1 MKRII
6 NEMKLRLPARSENE
20 GVART
25 AVCAF
30 VAELNP
36 TVDELADIRLA
47 VSEAVTN
54 CVVHAYPERREGDRA
69 YIYISARIYDGR
81 EISVEISDNGWGIED
96 IELARTP
103 MYTTG
108 EYGERCGMGFL
119 IMENLCDSVAV
130 KSRVGRGTTV
140 LLRKYIGPGRCDE
153 RPERK

>member
-36 TVDELADIRLA
+36 TVEELGDVRLA

-54 CVVHAYPERREGDRA
+54 CVVHAYPERKAGECA
-69 YIYISARIYDGR
+69 YIYISARIYEQR
-81 EISVEISDNGWGIED
+81 EISVEISDNGCGIEN

-119 IMENLCDSVAV
+119 IMENLCDSVTV
-130 KSRVGRGTTV
+130 KSRVGKGTTV

-153 RPERK
+153 RPNE

>member
-36 TVDELADIRLA
+36 TVEELGDVRLA

-54 CVVHAYPERREGDRA
+54 CVVHAYPERKAGECA
-69 YIYISARIYDGR
+69 YIYISARIYEQR
-81 EISVEISDNGWGIED
+81 EISVEISDNGCGIEN

-119 IMENLCDSVAV
+119 IMENLCDSVTV

-153 RPERK
+153 RPNE

>member
-36 TVDELADIRLA
+36 TVDELGDIRLA

-54 CVVHAYPERREGDRA
+54 CVVHAYPEKGEGDRA
-69 YIYISARIYDGR
+69 YIYISARIYNGR
-81 EISVEISDNGWGIED
+81 EISVEISDNGCGIEN

-108 EYGERCGMGFL
+108 EHGERCGMGFL

-153 RPERK
+153 

>member
-36 TVDELADIRLA
+36 TVEDLGDVRLA

-54 CVVHAYPERREGDRA
+54 CVVHAYPERKAGECA
-69 YIYISARIYDGR
+69 YIYISARIYEQR
-81 EISVEISDNGWGIED
+81 EISVEISDNGCGIEN

-119 IMENLCDSVAV
+119 IMENLCDSVTV
-130 KSRVGRGTTV
+130 KSRVGKGTTV

-153 RPERK
+153 RPNE

>member
-25 AVCAF
+25 AVSAF

-36 TVDELADIRLA
+36 TVEELGDVRLA

-54 CVVHAYPERREGDRA
+54 CVVHAYPERKAGECA
-69 YIYISARIYDGR
+69 YIYISARIYEQR
-81 EISVEISDNGWGIED
+81 EISVEISDNGCGIEN

-119 IMENLCDSVAV
+119 IMENLCDSVTV
-130 KSRVGRGTTV
+130 KSRDGKGTTV

-153 RPERK
+153 RPDK

>member
-81 EISVEISDNGWGIED
+81 EISVEISDNGCGIED

>member
-1 MKRII
+1 MKRIV

-25 AVCAF
+25 AICAF

-36 TVDELADIRLA
+36 TVEELGDIRLA

-54 CVVHAYPERREGDRA
+54 CVVHAYPEKGEGDRA

-81 EISVEISDNGWGIED
+81 EISVEISDNGCGIEN

-119 IMENLCDSVAV
+119 IMENLCDTVSV
-130 KSRVGRGTTV
+130 KSRVGKGTTV
-140 LLRKYIGPGRCDE
+140 LLRKYLGPGRCDE
-153 RPERK
+153 

>member
-36 TVDELADIRLA
+36 TVDELGDIRLA

-54 CVVHAYPERREGDRA
+54 CVVHAYPEKGEGDRA
-69 YIYISARIYDGR
+69 YIYISARIYNGR
-81 EISVEISDNGWGIED
+81 EISVEISDNGCGIEN

-108 EYGERCGMGFL
+108 DYGERCGMGFL
-119 IMENLCDSVAV
+119 IMENLCDSVTV
-130 KSRVGRGTTV
+130 KSRVGKGTTV

-153 RPERK
+153 RPNE

>member
-36 TVDELADIRLA
+36 TVDELGDIRLA

-54 CVVHAYPERREGDRA
+54 CVVHA
-69 YIYISARIYDGR
+69 
-81 EISVEISDNGWGIED
+81 
-96 IELARTP
+96 
-103 MYTTG
+103 
-108 EYGERCGMGFL
+108 
-119 IMENLCDSVAV
+119 
-130 KSRVGRGTTV
+130 
-140 LLRKYIGPGRCDE
+140 
-153 RPERK
+153 